1 MNQIFHRNQYKIL
14 IVPIEETNIIYVQ
27 SFILSGRMNEN
38 KKTSGISH
46 LLEHILTESWKKCKD
61 DCAKYWGNKGI
72 ITNASTGDTTINY
85 YVEGLEKNYK
95 ELIEYIVKI
104 TTTPQFKESRI
115 EVEKKA
121 VREELNRE
129 LTDEGWKIADKVSK
143 LLYNHEGLQSSNDLP
158 LQIKNLKHLD
168 KEILINYCE
177 KIYTPK
183 NILFIV
189 SGDVNKNKILKVF
202 EKFLPKKSSFG
213 TKNIQ
218 CNVFNDIKKPI
229 THFLKKKNAK
239 TAEIIMAFASKI
251 YPWEEDYFY
260 FDILVDLL
268 SGGMHSLL
276 MRRLRTELHL
286 VYNVKVYLESEII
299 GTLATIETTGDQGK
313 TKLIIKSIK
322 SVLKDLIKGNW
333 SEDHITRLKD
343 KFFIRDEKVCKN
355 NIFFGDFYGEQYL
368 YQLYKEKPKI
378 TTTKQKRKLIKNL
391 TKKKLINIAKRV
403 FPMNKM
409 ITLYQCQTKQ
419 H

>member
-1 MNQIFHRNQYKIL
+1 
-14 IVPIEETNIIYVQ
+14 
-27 SFILSGRMNEN
+27 MNED

-168 KEILINYCE
+168 KETLIRYCE

-229 THFLKKKNAK
+229 TRFLKKKNAK
-239 TAEIIMAFASKI
+239 TAEIILAFASKV
-251 YPWEEDYFY
+251 YPWEEDFFY

-313 TKLIIKSIK
+313 TKKIIKEIK
-322 SVLKDLIKGNW
+322 SVLKDLIQGNW

-343 KFFIRDEKVCKN
+343 KFFIRDEKICKN
-355 NIFFGDFYGEQYL
+355 NIFFGDYYGEQYL

-391 TKKKLINIAKRV
+391 TKKKLINVAKRV

>member
-27 SFILSGRMNEN
+27 SFILSGRMNEDI
-38 KKTSGISH
+38 KTSGISH
-46 LLEHILTESWKKCKD
+46 LLEHILTEAWKKCKD
-61 DCAKYWGNKGI
+61 DCAKYWGKKGI

-168 KEILINYCE
+168 KETLIDYCE

-229 THFLKKKNAK
+229 TRFIKKKNAK
-239 TAEIIMAFASKI
+239 TAEIVMAFASKV
-251 YPWEEDYFY
+251 YPWEEDFFY
-260 FDILVDLL
+260 FDILIDLL

-313 TKLIIKSIK
+313 TKKIIKEIK
-322 SVLKDLIKGNW
+322 SVFKDLIQGNW

-343 KFFIRDEKVCKN
+343 KFFIRDEKICKN
-355 NIFFGDFYGEQYL
+355 NIFFGDYYGEQYL

-391 TKKKLINIAKRV
+391 TKKKLINVAKRV
-403 FPMNKM
+403 FPMQKM

>member
-1 MNQIFHRNQYKIL
+1 M
-14 IVPIEETNIIYVQ
+14 
-27 SFILSGRMNEN
+27 
-38 KKTSGISH
+38 
-46 LLEHILTESWKKCKD
+46 
-61 DCAKYWGNKGI
+61 
-72 ITNASTGDTTINY
+72 
-85 YVEGLEKNYK
+85 
-95 ELIEYIVKI
+95 IEYIVKI

-168 KEILINYCE
+168 KETLIRYCE

-218 CNVFNDIKKPI
+218 CNVFNNIKKPI
-229 THFLKKKNAK
+229 TRFLKKKNAK
-239 TAEIIMAFASKI
+239 TAEIVIAFASKV
-251 YPWEEDYFY
+251 YTWEEDFFY

-313 TKLIIKSIK
+313 TKQIIKSIK
-322 SVLKDLIKGNW
+322 DILKDLIQGNW
-333 SEDHITRLKD
+333 SEDHIVRLKD
-343 KFFIRDEKVCKN
+343 KFFIRDEKICKN
-355 NIFFGDFYGEQYL
+355 NIFFGDYYGEQYL

-391 TKKKLINIAKRV
+391 TKKKLINVAKRV

>member
-27 SFILSGRMNEN
+27 SFILSGRMNED

-168 KEILINYCE
+168 KETLIRYCE

-229 THFLKKKNAK
+229 TRFLKKKNDIK
-239 TAEIIMAFASKI
+239 IICTARDIVEIIASFI
-251 YPWEEDYFY
+251 NTVPDFLREQLNIQVRQGLRFSDDYKPEVERFCD
-260 FDILVDLL
+260 FITQPMGQLDHFLF
-268 SGGMHSLL
+268 SLGNL
-276 MRRLRTELHL
+276 CKKENQKYLHL
-286 VYNVKVYLESEII
+286 
-299 GTLATIETTGDQGK
+299 IEY
-313 TKLIIKSIK
+313 
-322 SVLKDLIKGNW
+322 KDLIKSPKRTIHKVYDFLDIPHYNHNFNDIQQFNVNG
-333 SEDHITRLKD
+333 LKYND
-343 KFFIRDEKVCKN
+343 RMVFKN
-355 NIFFGDFYGEQYL
+355 NIHEVKNTIQQPNYKIKDILPQYL
-368 YQLYKEKPKI
+368 IDRYS
-378 TTTKQKRKLIKNL
+378 KREFWRN
-391 TKKKLINIAKRV
+391 
-403 FPMNKM
+403 
-409 ITLYQCQTKQ
+409 
-419 H
+419 

>member
-27 SFILSGRMNEN
+27 SFILSGRMNED

-168 KEILINYCE
+168 KETLIRYCE

-229 THFLKKKNAK
+229 TRFLKKKNAK
-239 TAEIIMAFASKI
+239 TAEIILAFASKV
-251 YPWEEDYFY
+251 YPWEEDFFY

-313 TKLIIKSIK
+313 TKKIIKEIK
-322 SVLKDLIKGNW
+322 SVLKDLIQGNW

-343 KFFIRDEKVCKN
+343 KFFIRDEKICKN
-355 NIFFGDFYGEQYL
+355 NIFFGDYYGEQYL

-391 TKKKLINIAKRV
+391 TKKKLINVAKRV

>member
-27 SFILSGRMNEN
+27 SFILSGRMNED

-46 LLEHILTESWKKCKD
+46 LLEHILTEAWKKCKD
-61 DCAKYWGNKGI
+61 DCAKYWVKKGI

-121 VREELNRE
+121 VKEELNRE
-129 LTDEGWKIADKVSK
+129 LTDEGWKIADKISK

-158 LQIKNLKHLD
+158 LQIKNLKNLD
-168 KEILINYCE
+168 QETLIDYCE

-202 EKFLPKKSSFG
+202 EKFLPKKTLFG

-218 CNVFNDIKKPI
+218 CNVFNNIKKPI
-229 THFLKKKNAK
+229 TRFLKKKNAK
-239 TAEIIMAFASKI
+239 TAEIVIAFASKV
-251 YPWEEDYFY
+251 YPWEEDFFY

-313 TKLIIKSIK
+313 TKQIIKSIK
-322 SVLKDLIKGNW
+322 DILKDLIQGNW
-333 SEDHITRLKD
+333 SEDHIVRLKD
-343 KFFIRDEKVCKN
+343 KFFIRDEKICKN
-355 NIFFGDFYGEQYL
+355 NIFFGDYYGEQYL
-368 YQLYKEKPKI
+368 YQLPITKLFWNEVIGIPLKI
-378 TTTKQKRKLIKNL
+378 IL
-391 TKKKLINIAKRV
+391 IAKSI
-403 FPMNKM
+403 PQDLQDYKDD
-409 ITLYQCQTKQ
+409 IISL
-419 H
+419 

>member
-1 MNQIFHRNQYKIL
+1 MNRIVHVKQYKIL

-38 KKTSGISH
+38 RETSGISH

-121 VREELNRE
+121 VKEELKRE
-129 LTDEGWKIADKVSK
+129 QNDQGWKIADKISN
-143 LLYNHEGLQSSNDLP
+143 LLYTHEGLQNSNNLP
-158 LQIKNLKHLD
+158 LQIDNLKHLD
-168 KEILINYCE
+168 KETLIKYCNQ
-177 KIYTPK
+177 IYTPK

-189 SGDVNKNKILKVF
+189 SGDVKQNKILNVF
-202 EKFLPKKSSFG
+202 EKFLPEKQFFG

-218 CNVFNDIKKPI
+218 CNVHKKISKPSI
-229 THFLKKKNAK
+229 HFLKNKDAK
-239 TAEIIMAFASKI
+239 IAEIIIAFSSKV
-251 YPWEEDYFY
+251 YPWEEDFLY
-260 FDILVDLL
+260 FDIIIDLL
-268 SGGMHSLL
+268 CGGMHSLL

-286 VYNVKVYLESEII
+286 VYNVKVYLDSEII

-313 TKLIIKSIK
+313 TKKIIKEIK
-322 SVLKDLIKGNW
+322 SVLKDLISGKW
-333 SEDHITRLKD
+333 SEQHITRLKD
-343 KFFIRDEKVCKN
+343 KFLIRDEKICKN

-368 YQLYKEKPKI
+368 YQLYKKHPTII
-378 TTTKQKRKLIKNL
+378 TVKKKKESIKNL
-391 TKKKLINIAKRV
+391 TKDKIIKVAKRI
-403 FPMNKM
+403 FPMDKM
-409 ITLYQCQTKQ
+409 ISLYQCKNKQ

>member
-27 SFILSGRMNEN
+27 SFILSGRMNEDN
-38 KKTSGISH
+38 KTSGISH

-168 KEILINYCE
+168 KKILIDYCE

-202 EKFLPKKSSFG
+202 ENFLPKKPSFG

-229 THFLKKKNAK
+229 TRFLK
-239 TAEIIMAFASKI
+239 
-251 YPWEEDYFY
+251 
-260 FDILVDLL
+260 L
-268 SGGMHSLL
+268 
-276 MRRLRTELHL
+276 
-286 VYNVKVYLESEII
+286 
-299 GTLATIETTGDQGK
+299 
-313 TKLIIKSIK
+313 
-322 SVLKDLIKGNW
+322 
-333 SEDHITRLKD
+333 
-343 KFFIRDEKVCKN
+343 
-355 NIFFGDFYGEQYL
+355 
-368 YQLYKEKPKI
+368 
-378 TTTKQKRKLIKNL
+378 QK
-391 TKKKLINIAKRV
+391 
-403 FPMNKM
+403 
-409 ITLYQCQTKQ
+409 
-419 H
+419 

>member
-27 SFILSGRMNEN
+27 SFILSGRMNED

-46 LLEHILTESWKKCKD
+46 LLEHILTEAWKKCKD
-61 DCAKYWGNKGI
+61 DCAKYWGKKGI

-121 VREELNRE
+121 VKEELNRE
-129 LTDEGWKIADKVSK
+129 LTDEGWKIADKISK

-158 LQIKNLKHLD
+158 LQIKNLKNLD
-168 KEILINYCE
+168 QETLIDYCE

-202 EKFLPKKSSFG
+202 EKFLPKKTLFG

-218 CNVFNDIKKPI
+218 CNVFNNIKKPI
-229 THFLKKKNAK
+229 TRFIKKKNAK
-239 TAEIIMAFASKI
+239 TAEIVIAFASKV
-251 YPWEEDYFY
+251 YPWEEDFFY

-313 TKLIIKSIK
+313 TKQIIKSIK
-322 SVLKDLIKGNW
+322 DILKDLIQGNW
-333 SEDHITRLKD
+333 SEDHIVRLKD
-343 KFFIRDEKVCKN
+343 KFFIRDEKICKN
-355 NIFFGDFYGEQYL
+355 NIFFGDYYGEQYL

-391 TKKKLINIAKRV
+391 TKKKLINVARRV

>member
-1 MNQIFHRNQYKIL
+1 MNQIFHINQYKIL

-27 SFILSGRMNEN
+27 SFILSGRMNED

-158 LQIKNLKHLD
+158 LQIKNLKNLD
-168 KEILINYCE
+168 KETLIDYCE

-229 THFLKKKNAK
+229 TRFLKKKNAK
-239 TAEIIMAFASKI
+239 TAEIILAFASKV
-251 YPWEEDYFY
+251 YPWEEDFFY

-313 TKLIIKSIK
+313 TKKIIKEIK
-322 SVLKDLIKGNW
+322 SVLKDLIQGNW

-343 KFFIRDEKVCKN
+343 KFFIRDEKICKN
-355 NIFFGDFYGEQYL
+355 NIFFGDYYGEQYL

-391 TKKKLINIAKRV
+391 TKKKLINVAKRV

>member
-27 SFILSGRMNEN
+27 SFILSGRMNED

-168 KEILINYCE
+168 KETLIRYCE

-218 CNVFNDIKKPI
+218 CNVFNNIKKPI
-229 THFLKKKNAK
+229 TRFLKKKNAK
-239 TAEIIMAFASKI
+239 TAEIILAFASKV
-251 YPWEEDYFY
+251 YPWEEDFFY

-313 TKLIIKSIK
+313 TKQIIKSIK
-322 SVLKDLIKGNW
+322 DILKDLIQGNW
-333 SEDHITRLKD
+333 SEDHIVRLKD
-343 KFFIRDEKVCKN
+343 KFFIRDEKICKN
-355 NIFFGDFYGEQYL
+355 NIFFGDYYGEQYL

-391 TKKKLINIAKRV
+391 TKKKLINVAKRV